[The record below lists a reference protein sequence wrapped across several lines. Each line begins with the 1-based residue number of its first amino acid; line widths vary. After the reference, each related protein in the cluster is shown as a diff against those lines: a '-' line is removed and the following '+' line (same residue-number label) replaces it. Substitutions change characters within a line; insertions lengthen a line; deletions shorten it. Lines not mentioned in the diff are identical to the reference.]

1 MALNGSGLVGS
12 SAAGSKVWRGMGSV
26 CIALGAFWLN
36 LLAWE
41 ALNPPVTA
49 PEAPTRVSGL
59 AYNAF
64 QRWDS
69 PLTQRFPEASAIAN
83 DMDLLSS
90 LTVRVRTYSS
100 SEFPDLP
107 KLARTRGLTVAA
119 GVWLDDRDDNNE
131 KEIRAAVTA
140 ANQHRN
146 IERLIVGN
154 ETQLHGSLTP
164 AQLQRYLKRVRSA
177 VKVPVSTAEPWHIWL
192 KQPELVQ
199 QVDFITVHLLPY
211 WEGVPVDQAVD
222 IAFQRYEQLRQ
233 RFPKKRIVIG
243 EVGWPSAGHNVLAAE
258 ATPDG
263 QAAFVRD
270 FVARAEARGLDYY
283 LMEAIDQPWKR
294 ATEGVVGS
302 HWGLYNAARQP
313 KFSFSGAVYGDPQ
326 WQSKSL
332 VAAGIALLLSLPL
345 LIAFRHMRFAGRLAV
360 ALGAQ
365 LVVSLCVLLW
375 SLPLADYLHLVDW
388 VLLAFALPALSVVA
402 AVLVTQMLEFAEVF
416 QDGNLRRRTGL
427 RALPPG
433 AKEPFVSIHLACC
446 NEPAEMVIGTLRS
459 LLRLDWQGYEVVIV
473 DNNTADPACWQPV
486 QAFVEAHQQARQQAL
501 IAGFAA
507 PAELR
512 FFHLPS
518 WPGYK
523 AGALNFALANTN
535 PKAEWVG
542 VVDADYQVQ
551 PDWLRALSG
560 HFADEHT
567 AVVQAPQAHRDWA
580 RNPLAR
586 MMNWEYEGFFRV
598 GMHHRHERNALIQH
612 GTMSLIRLQALT
624 QAGAWSTDCI
634 CEDAE
639 LGLRLIERGWRLVY
653 VDEKLGEGLV
663 PNSFAAFRRQ
673 RERWAE
679 GGMQILRGHWKT
691 LLGRSSLGWGQ
702 RYHFLAGWLPWI
714 GDALHLLFGFAAMFW
729 TIGMVLMPAW
739 FVAPVG
745 LFVLPLVVFVTVRAV
760 MGPLMYARRVGCG
773 WRDNLGA
780 ALAGMGLSHAIARG
794 VMRGLA
800 GQRAVFHVTDKA
812 RAKAATPKSAS
823 AWAAVREEG
832 ALLLALTG
840 CMGALALNMQAGDT
854 AQQLWLVLL
863 GLQVLPYVAAL
874 ACTAV
879 GQWPVLA
886 AVDGGAATVPQR
898 RVDPVWDKG
907 LPQALGQLSQ
917 SAR

>member
-1 MALNGSGLVGS
+1 MALNGGGVTIA
-12 SAAGSKVWRGMGSV
+12 SASVSNTWRGLGSV
-26 CIALGAFWLN
+26 CIALAAFWLN

-41 ALNPPVTA
+41 AFNPPVTA
-49 PEAPTRVSGL
+49 PEAPTRVAGL

-69 PLTQRFPEASAIAN
+69 PLTQQFPAPSAIAD
-83 DMDLLSS
+83 DMDLLSG
-90 LTVRVRTYSS
+90 LTARVRTYSS

-107 KLARTRGLTVAA
+107 KLASARSLTVAA
-119 GVWLDDRDDNNE
+119 GVWLDGRDDNND
-131 KEIRAAVTA
+131 KEIRAAVAA

-146 IERLIVGN
+146 IERVIVGN
-154 ETQLHGSLTP
+154 ETQLHGALTP
-164 AQLQRYLKRVRSA
+164 AQLHAYLKRVRSA

-243 EVGWPSAGHNVLAAE
+243 EVGWPSAGHSVRGAQ
-258 ATPDG
+258 ATPDS

-326 WQSKSL
+326 WQNKSWA
-332 VAAGIALLLSLPL
+332 AAGMALLLSLPL
-345 LIAFRHMRFAGRLAV
+345 LIAFRHMRLAGRVAV

-375 SLPLADYLHLVDW
+375 SLPLSDYLHLVDW
-388 VLLAFALPALSVVA
+388 ALLAFAVPALSVVA

-433 AKEPFVSIHLACC
+433 VAEPFVSIHLACC
-446 NEPAEMVIGTLRS
+446 NEPAEMVIDTLRG
-459 LLRLDWQGYEVVIV
+459 LLRLDWKNFEVVVV
-473 DNNTADPACWQPV
+473 DNNTTDPACWQPV
-486 QAFVEAHQQARQQAL
+486 QAFAAAHQQARQRAL
-501 IAGFAA
+501 DAGQAA

-512 FFHLPS
+512 FFHLPT

-523 AGALNFALANTN
+523 AGALNFALTNTH
-535 PKAEWVG
+535 PQAEWVG
-542 VVDADYQVQ
+542 VVDADYQVR
-551 PDWLRALSG
+551 PDWLRGLAG
-560 HFADEHT
+560 HFSDAQT

-612 GTMSLIRLQALT
+612 GTMSLIRRLALA
-624 QAGAWSTDCI
+624 QAGAWSTQCI

-679 GGMQILRGHWKT
+679 GGMQILRSHWRA
-691 LLGRSSLGWGQ
+691 LLGRSSLSWGQ

-714 GDALHLLFGFAAMFW
+714 GDALHLLFGFVAMFW
-729 TIGMVLMPAW
+729 TIGMVLMPSW

-745 LFVLPLVVFVTVRAV
+745 LFVVPLVVFVTVRAA
-760 MGPLMYARRVGCG
+760 MGPLMYARRVGCT

-812 RAKAATPKSAS
+812 RVKSNLPKSSS

-832 ALLLALTG
+832 ALLLALAG
-840 CMGALALNMQAGDT
+840 CMGLLALNMQPGDK

-863 GLQVLPYVAAL
+863 GLQALPYLAAL

-879 GQWPVLA
+879 GQWPGVA
-886 AVDGGAATVPQR
+886 AVGASEVTLPAR
-898 RVDPVWDKG
+898 RVDPVWDRAVG
-907 LPQALGQLSQ
+907 LAHAIGQT
-917 SAR
+917 RR